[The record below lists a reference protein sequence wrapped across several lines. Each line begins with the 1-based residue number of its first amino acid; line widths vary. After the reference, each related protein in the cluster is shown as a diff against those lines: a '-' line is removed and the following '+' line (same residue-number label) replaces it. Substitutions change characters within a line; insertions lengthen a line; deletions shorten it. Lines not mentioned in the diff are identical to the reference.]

1 VRPEERQGKRALAW
15 PDLVTIV
22 RLPLALVFLL
32 VDDAVVRALALAV
45 AALSDL
51 LDGYLARRFGASR
64 YGVALDPLAD
74 KLFMLAGF
82 VVVLRSGLLNLFE
95 IVAVL
100 VRDIVAAL
108 AYVTTVV
115 LGRPT
120 TLPARAGGKAVTVC
134 QILTLGAFLTGSD
147 LIRPLAWATGA
158 VSLYAIADYT
168 RVGLIAT
175 GREGRD
181 AD

>member
-1 VRPEERQGKRALAW
+1 VGRQAKPAFAW
-15 PDLVTIV
+15 PDLVTIL
-22 RLPLALVFLL
+22 RLPLAVVFL
-32 VDDAVVRALALAV
+32 VADEPVVRALALAV

-64 YGVALDPLAD
+64 YGVALDPIAD

-82 VVVLRSGLLNLFE
+82 VVVLRSGQLNLFE
-95 IVAVL
+95 IAAVL
-100 VRDIVAAL
+100 LRDLVAFL

-168 RVGLIAT
+168 RVGLFAP
-175 GREGRD
+175 RKER
-181 AD
+181 